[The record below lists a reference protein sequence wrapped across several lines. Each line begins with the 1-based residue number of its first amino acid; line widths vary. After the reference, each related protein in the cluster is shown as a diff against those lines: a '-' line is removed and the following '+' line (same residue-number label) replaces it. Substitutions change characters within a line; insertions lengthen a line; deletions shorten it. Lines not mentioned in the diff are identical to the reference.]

1 MCYVR
6 SSKRSVFISSVQLPM
21 QYFRCT
27 TPKSNANVHIIKST
41 HTTSYHES
49 VSSVPPSATKPS
61 LPISTRQSLPLT
73 ITQTIPPPHPP
84 PKPRTPRPPPL
95 TPQPRN
101 RMKIRLRTPRILRQP
116 RIAITRTIPALEI
129 QGFGIVSEAAGY
141 TISSTASFGGGWL
154 PRARGCAGAPGGL
167 CVGTEGALGIG

>member
-21 QYFRCT
+21 QYFGCT

-41 HTTSYHES
+41 HTTPYHES

-73 ITQTIPPPHPP
+73 ITQTIPPPTISTP
-84 PKPRTPRPPPL
+84 PKPAHHISSRPL
-95 TPQPRN
+95 AQFRN
-101 RMKIRLRTPRILRQP
+101 PMTIRLRSRLAAARLRERIEPSRGVPRRP
-116 RIAITRTIPALEI
+116 
-129 QGFGIVSEAAGY
+129 
-141 TISSTASFGGGWL
+141 W
-154 PRARGCAGAPGGL
+154 GL
-167 CVGTEGALGIG
+167 LLGT